1 MNPLLMPWAAELVL
15 ITYRGAKNK
24 GFEDAPIKNV
34 PLPSEYAA
42 TFVIYGILAAL
53 PGQAQRPAQV
63 FGWGLVVATFLNLWD
78 PTTIGKKGGPS
89 VKAASTVTKPQAQQ
103 AA

>member
-1 MNPLLMPWAAELVL
+1 MNPLLVPWAAELVL

-24 GFEDAPIKNV
+24 GFKNAPIKNV

-42 TFVIYGILAAL
+42 TFVIYGILAAM
-53 PGQAQRPAQV
+53 GGRAQRPATL
-63 FGWGLVVATFLNLWD
+63 FGYGLVVATFLNLWD
-78 PTTIGKKGGPS
+78 PTTIGNKKGPA
-89 VKAASTVTKPQAQQ
+89 VAKASTVSNTPAP